1 MVGTF
6 SHPLLRVGPTITGVT
21 SPNSRRL
28 QAAKRQD
35 ASKEGGE
42 VPSRLS
48 KLFEKYDVDGLID
61 QQEELEAHVSR
72 RAQAKVERS
81 PRSSQKSTSLYT
93 ESLKELQ
100 QKREKY
106 FYRRVDGSWAP
117 RYDIHGNGEP
127 QWWALRVTIGREKQV
142 CTAIERKYQQ
152 AVEDEGTDFSGKEEI
167 KTWDLA
173 KRVSAWNLKTEK
185 MGNKLVRYK
194 DGGWVLLYA
203 CLNET
208 LARILS
214 GNVNVL

>member
-1 MVGTF
+1 MLGF
-6 SHPLLRVGPTITGVT
+6 SSHHLLRVGQTIVGVA

-48 KLFEKYDVDGLID
+48 KIFEKYNADGIID
-61 QQEELEAHVSR
+61 QQEELEDHISR

-81 PRSSQKSTSLYT
+81 PRSSQKSRSLYT
-93 ESLKELQ
+93 ESLNELQ

-106 FYRRVDGSWAP
+106 FYRRVDGSLAP
-117 RYDIHGNGEP
+117 RFGIHGNGEP
-127 QWWALRVTIGREKQV
+127 QWWALRVTVGREKQV

-152 AVEDEGTDFSGKEEI
+152 SMEDEGGNFSGEYEI

-173 KRVSAWNLKTEK
+173 KRVSAWNMKTEK

-208 LARILS
+208 LAGILS